1 MHGSRENQI
10 PPRSGHLAI
19 KVPPAKNDLTV
30 GFCGGTGPQI
40 LGINNIAREDTLSL
54 NSLNQQLNRIANFRK
69 LHPAMTSSFS
79 EGIFAICAESRFR
92 CAVTASGGTRLSQLF
107 KETSTN

>member
-1 MHGSRENQI
+1 MCTDRARTRSRRDWAFGDQ
-10 PPRSGHLAI
+10 S
-19 KVPPAKNDLTV
+19 PASEERFN
-30 GFCGGTGPQI
+30 GTFLRRHGPQI
-40 LGINNIAREDTLSL
+40 LGINNIAQEDTLLL

-69 LHPAMTSSFS
+69 PHPAMPRSFS

-92 CAVTASGGTRLSQLF
+92 CAVSASGGTRLSQLF

>member
-1 MHGSRENQI
+1 MARE
-10 PPRSGHLAI
+10 PVPAAI
-19 KVPPAKNDLTV
+19 GAYGDQSPASEERFN
-30 GFCGGTGPQI
+30 GTFLRRHEPQI
-40 LGINNIAREDTLSL
+40 LDIDNIAREDTLLL